1 MPISPWKILKSN
13 YLRNNVRIDTC
24 ETSDGKILEPLIL
37 EYGTWV
43 TIVALTKQQ
52 EVLLIKQYRH
62 GAGKILLELP
72 GGAVGEGEE
81 PIVAAKRELLEETGY
96 TSDNIVEV
104 GRVSPNPAS
113 HTNLMYAY
121 LALDVEHVGD
131 QSLDETEEIEVFP
144 FPLDQ
149 VILMVKNGELLQ
161 SLHVSTFFFA
171 LYRLNRIVE
180 SSDRVTSSDSP
191 IS

>member
-1 MPISPWKILKSN
+1 MPIKPWRVLESN
-13 YLRNNVRIDTC
+13 YLKKNVRIDKC
-24 ETSDGKILEPLIL
+24 ETSNGKTVEPLVL

-62 GAGKILLELP
+62 GAGRILMELP
-72 GGAVGEGEE
+72 GGGVGEHEE
-81 PIVAAKRELLEETGY
+81 PIVAAKRELFEETGY
-96 TSDNIVEV
+96 TSNNIIEV
-104 GRVSPNPAS
+104 GKVSPNPAS

-121 LALDVEHVGD
+121 LALDVEKVGN

-144 FPLDQ
+144 IPLDE
-149 VILMVKNGELLQ
+149 VILMVRNGELLQ

-171 LYRLNRIVE
+171 LYYLNRIIL
-180 SSDRVTSSDSP
+180 TS
-191 IS
+191 

>member
-1 MPISPWKILKSN
+1 MPIRPWRVLESN
-13 YLRNNVRIDTC
+13 YLKKNVRVDIC
-24 ETSDGKILEPLIL
+24 ETSNGKIIEPLIL

-72 GGAVGEGEE
+72 GGGVDIGEE
-81 PIVAAKRELLEETGY
+81 PIVAAKRELFEETGY
-96 TSDNIVEV
+96 TSHNIFEV
-104 GRVSPNPAS
+104 GRVSPNPAT

-121 LALDVEHVGD
+121 LALGVEKVSD
-131 QSLDETEEIEVFP
+131 QFLDETEEIEVFP
-144 FPLDQ
+144 TPLDD

-161 SLHVSTFFFA
+161 SLHVSTFCFA
-171 LYRLNRIVE
+171 LYHLNRIIQV
-180 SSDRVTSSDSP
+180 S
-191 IS
+191 

>member
-1 MPISPWKILKSN
+1 MPITPWKVLESSYLKQ
-13 YLRNNVRIDTC
+13 NVRVDKC
-24 ETSDGKILEPLIL
+24 ETSNGKIIEPLVL

-72 GGAVGEGEE
+72 GGGVAENEE
-81 PIVAAKRELLEETGY
+81 PIIAARRELLEETGY
-96 TSDNIVEV
+96 TSDNIIEV

-121 LALDVEHVGD
+121 LVLDAEKISD

-144 FPLDQ
+144 TPLER
-149 VILMVKNGELLQ
+149 VIQMVKNGEILQ
-161 SLHVSTFFFA
+161 SLHVSSFFFA
-171 LYRLNRIVE
+171 LYNLNRI
-180 SSDRVTSSDSP
+180 T
-191 IS
+191 